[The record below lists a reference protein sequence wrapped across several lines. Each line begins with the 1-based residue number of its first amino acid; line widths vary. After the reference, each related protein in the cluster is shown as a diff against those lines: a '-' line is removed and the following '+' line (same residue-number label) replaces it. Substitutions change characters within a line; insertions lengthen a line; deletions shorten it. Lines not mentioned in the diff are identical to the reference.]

1 MSTHGLLGTSYRRPR
16 GTRHGKATA
25 WNSIR
30 CDMKQIVLIIGHI
43 CSGKSRLAR
52 DLARDFGFRPV
63 KTSEVVRRHAQERR
77 RPTDRLSL
85 QALGDELDRS
95 TSGGGVSRG
104 GFSMD
109 EETPPGGVGV
119 FCGCAKKNDKK
130 AALETLPSA
139 QRSCHT

>member
-1 MSTHGLLGTSYRRPR
+1 MSLASRSFEREECGGELNYQTVLSSRTMSTHGLVGTSYRRPR

-95 TSGGGVSRG
+95 TSGGG
-104 GFSMD
+104 GF
-109 EETPPGGVGV
+109 EEA
-119 FCGCAKKNDKK
+119 F
-130 AALETLPSA
+130 
-139 QRSCHT
+139 